1 MLPPT
6 AFGVQPRWVSAEAA
20 LVAMGP
26 GGIGGQLDALFA
38 LARRDAAIAWAS
50 GRWRPGRADPDHY
63 VPGDVVALRAFAVT
77 ADLARVAGY
86 RQVTDTRERSGDPGQ
101 HQVWETAVN
110 RSALCLADTRA
121 LFEAVPHYLDAD
133 AAVGI
138 LASRPPDP
146 GVVGALRLPHP
157 RIAVYFGRVME
168 LGGDLHD
175 WPRAWDH
182 DTDLVGRPTDVRTGM
197 GDLRALGGGI
207 EGVVLTEA
215 AGGGLADE
223 VLWLISANP
232 DPTKPGSSA
241 LDRFRTTVWGR
252 LSSARLAHVA
262 HNLAATVSWAEWRQ
276 PERHLHLP
284 DEPESRGWRKA
295 VRRGE
300 FRRHEP
306 RGAAAGVRVLDVART
321 PVADRVVRERPGDV
335 SRSSPATHLRRAHW
349 RQQPVGPGLSER
361 RLVRV
366 PATVVNPGATPL
378 GPVVYR
384 VPPPEAADKAAAASP
399 EADVTVAADRGFD
412 LRTIDLPGPAPGFN
426 LSGFRPPQR
435 PMVEPPYPDVMP

>member
-1 MLPPT
+1 MTAVLPPT
-6 AFGVQPRWVSAEAA
+6 AFGVQPRYVSAEAA
-20 LVAMGP
+20 LAAMGP
-26 GGIGGQLDALFA
+26 GGIAGQLDALFG

-50 GRWRPGRADPDHY
+50 GRWRPGRVDPDRY

-86 RQVTDTRERSGDPGQ
+86 GRMVASLERSRDPAD
-101 HQVWETAVN
+101 HEVWETAVN
-110 RSALCLADTRA
+110 RSALCLADTRV
-121 LFEAVPHYLDAD
+121 LFEAVPHYLEAD

-146 GVVGALRLPHP
+146 DSMANLRLPHP
-157 RIAVYFGRVME
+157 RIGVYFGRVLE
-168 LGGDLHD
+168 LGGELHD
-175 WPRAWDH
+175 WPRDRDY
-182 DTDLVGRPTDVRTGM
+182 DTDLTGRPNDVRTGM

-215 AGGGLADE
+215 PGGGLADE

-232 DPTKPGSSA
+232 DPAKPGPSA
-241 LDRFRTTVWGR
+241 LDRFRTTIWGR

-262 HNLAATVSWAEWRQ
+262 HNLAATVSWAEWRK
-276 PERHLHLP
+276 PERDLPLP
-284 DEPESRGWRKA
+284 DDPESRPWRKA

-321 PVADRVVRERPGDV
+321 PVADVVRDRTGDGV
-335 SRSSPATHLRRAHW
+335 RSSPATHLRRAHW

-366 PATVVNPGATPL
+366 PATIVNPGTTPL

-384 VPPPEAADKAAAASP
+384 VPSPDGPSETGAADTA
-399 EADVTVAADRGFD
+399 VAVDHGLD
-412 LRTIDLPGPAPGFN
+412 LRTIELPGPAFGFN
-426 LSGFRPPQR
+426 PPPGRHMPEPPQ
-435 PMVEPPYPDVMP
+435 PDVTP